1 MSSRVK
7 LNRVILKDVIRLKLV
22 PSQRRPPTTQTVVT
36 AQDAASGPNIN
47 GLTGTKKLNN
57 KAHSI
62 PEGQPEKNCK
72 GMQKAKRCKNIECC
86 KGNNKEFKHEGPLTR
101 GRYQQGRPNT
111 RSKCRL
117 DSLRKQSVRFPCCFC
132 PASNSVHTLSGQT
145 DVHGQV
151 KTTCQLSSQPLTSA
165 EAPKSRAVS
174 HLKYGVSKS
183 RSRRG
188 GVTGKTRVNHDG
200 DRGRGGQGQ
209 LKARSSDLQSS
220 AVAAAANARQAAKG
234 SRSRPTSKLHFTC
247 AVCLKL
253 VESSVGGCCVRCR

>member
-1 MSSRVK
+1 MSARVK
-7 LNRVILKDVIRLKLV
+7 LNRVTLKDVLRLKLV

-36 AQDAASGPNIN
+36 AQDTASGPKITV
-47 GLTGTKKLNN
+47 LTGTKKRNN

-62 PEGQPEKNCK
+62 PEGQPEKSCK
-72 GMQKAKRCKNIECC
+72 GMQKAKRSKNIKSC
-86 KGNNKEFKHEGPLTR
+86 KGNIKEFKHEGPLTR

-117 DSLRKQSVRFPCCFC
+117 DHLRKQSVRFPCCFC

-151 KTTCQLSSQPLTSA
+151 KTTCQFSSQPLTSA
-165 EAPKSRAVS
+165 ETPKSRTVS
-174 HLKYGVSKS
+174 HLKHGVSKS

-188 GVTGKTRVNHDG
+188 GVKGKTGVNRDG
-200 DRGRGGQGQ
+200 DRGRRGQGQ
-209 LKARSSDLQSS
+209 LKARSSDLQS
-220 AVAAAANARQAAKG
+220 AAAANARQAAKG
-234 SRSRPTSKLHFTC
+234 ARSRPTSKLHFTC

-253 VESSVGGCCVRCR
+253 VGSSVGVLC